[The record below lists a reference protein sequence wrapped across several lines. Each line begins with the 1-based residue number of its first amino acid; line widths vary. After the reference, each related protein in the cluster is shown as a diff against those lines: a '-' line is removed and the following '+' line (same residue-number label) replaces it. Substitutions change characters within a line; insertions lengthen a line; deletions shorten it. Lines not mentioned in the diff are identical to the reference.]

1 VGGEALKGVKSVA
14 TASGIV
20 RTYLV
25 ISGLYTLSA
34 SLIWGVNTL
43 FLIDAGLDIFQTFVA
58 NAAFTGG
65 MVLFEIPT
73 GIVADTRGR
82 RISFL
87 LSAITLLA
95 GTLAYVA
102 IAAYG
107 GGLTWYVACSI
118 VLGIGFSFYSGAVE
132 AWLVDALEA
141 TGFEGQL
148 DHVFARGSIVSGF
161 AMLIGT
167 VGGGVLGEFD
177 LSWPFLARCALLT
190 AVFAVAFKSMH
201 DIGFV
206 SRATGLSAMPT
217 EMSRVLRASLH
228 YGWGRRSVRLLMI
241 ASFVQGGFLMWGF
254 YAWQPYFLELLGRDA
269 AWVAGA
275 VAALI
280 AGATILGNYL
290 VEYFTRFCGKRT
302 TLLLWASGVTAVAAA
317 GVGVVGTFWAAVAL
331 LAVAVG
337 ALGVWMPV
345 KQAYLHEVI
354 PSEERATVVSFDSL
368 VGSAGGMGGQLG
380 LGYLSRL
387 QSVASGYVVGGVVL
401 LAVAPVTLLLR
412 RMQEPADDIV
422 GRSAGRRAAC
432 AAQGLPAVS
441 TVDTTVRQPAEVA

>member
-1 VGGEALKGVKSVA
+1 VWLVKGVIPVA
-14 TASGIV
+14 TASRVV

-43 FLIDAGLDIFQTFVA
+43 FLLDAGLDIFQTFVA

-65 MVLFEIPT
+65 MVIFEIPT

-82 RISFL
+82 RVSFL

-107 GGLTWYVACSI
+107 GGLMWFVACSI
-118 VLGIGFSFYSGAVE
+118 ALGVGFSFYSGAVE

-148 DHVFARGSIVSGF
+148 DQVFARGSIVSGF
-161 AMLIGT
+161 AMLTGT
-167 VGGGVLGEFD
+167 VGGGLLGEID
-177 LSWPFLARCALLT
+177 LAWPFVARSALLA
-190 AVFAVAFKSMH
+190 AVFVVALMSMH

-206 SRATGLSAMPT
+206 PRAAGLSAMPT
-217 EMSRVLRASLH
+217 EMSRVLRASLR

-241 ASFVQGGFLMWGF
+241 ASFIQGGFLMWGF

-280 AGATILGNYL
+280 AGATILGNYV

-302 TLLLWASGVTAVAAA
+302 TLLLWASVVMAVAAV
-317 GVGVVGTFWAAVAL
+317 GVGVVGTFWAAVGL

-387 QSVASGYVVGGVVL
+387 QSVAAGYLVGGAVL
-401 LAVAPVTLLLR
+401 VAAIPVTMLLR
-412 RMQEPADDIV
+412 RMREPADVIV
-422 GRSAGRRAAC
+422 GRTAGRGGPC
-432 AAQGLPAVS
+432 AAQGLPPVS
-441 TVDTTVRQPAEVA
+441 TVDTTARQPAKVA